1 MMKIQQNNT
10 NSQEF
15 KVQIEIETGVLAN
28 RIMGELVAE
37 RKHQGKTQQE
47 IADMTGM
54 KAPNIARIEACR
66 FTPTLEVLI
75 RYAKAVGKEI
85 HFVLKDASDN

>member
-1 MMKIQQNNT
+1 MAIQQYNT
-10 NSQEF
+10 NSQEL
-15 KVQIEIETGVLAN
+15 KVQIEIETRVVAN
-28 RIMGELVAE
+28 RIIGELVAE

-75 RYAKAVGKEI
+75 RYAKAVGKEL
-85 HFVLKDASDN
+85 HFVLKDVGEGE